1 MTASVQTVGGGAPT
15 RTLSLRWIITASSV
29 GTLVEW
35 YDFYIYGVLAVFFA
49 QHFFPPGN
57 PGLAF
62 LASLAVFWF
71 GFIMRPF
78 GAVLFGYLGDRI
90 GRKFTFM
97 LTLGLMGLAT
107 FLVGLLPTYATLGLA
122 APILLL
128 IIRAIQGLALGGEY
142 GGAAT
147 YIAEHA
153 PDGKRGLYTSW
164 IQTTATMGIVGALLV
179 ILVCRL
185 SLGDAAFTDWGWR
198 IPFLLSAIL
207 VVLSGYIRLKLEE
220 SPLFARLKEQGG
232 VSKNP
237 TVESFL
243 SSGRNWRLILIALFG
258 ATAPE
263 GVVWYTGQFYAL
275 FYMTTVLKIP
285 LVTVY
290 IVLMVALTVG
300 SIFFVFF
307 GWLSDHIGRR
317 NIMTLGFALAVA
329 TYWPVFTWL
338 GTFKD
343 NPVMLTILV
352 FYLVILVTM
361 VYGPIAAF
369 LVELFPARIRYS
381 SLSLPYHIGNGWF
394 GGGVPAIGTAL
405 ALSTGVAL
413 SALFYPM
420 AIAAIGIVVSLAF
433 IREPTHRIR
442 IWDEVGGGAPPL
454 VPDQP

>member
-1 MTASVQTVGGGAPT
+1 MSVSAETAGGGSPAG
-15 RTLSLRWIITASSV
+15 TLSVPWIIAASSV

-71 GFIMRPF
+71 GFIARPF
-78 GAVLFGYLGDRI
+78 GAVFFGYLGDLI

-107 FLVGLLPTYATLGLA
+107 FLVGLLPTYATWGLA

-128 IIRAIQGLALGGEY
+128 IIRAVQGLALGGEY

-164 IQTTATMGIVGALLV
+164 IQTTATMGIVLALLI
-179 ILVCRL
+179 ILICRQ
-185 SLGDAAFTDWGWR
+185 SMSAQDFEDWGWR
-198 IPFLLSAIL
+198 IPFLISALLVALS
-207 VVLSGYIRLKLEE
+207 VYIRLKLAE
-220 SPLFARLKEQGG
+220 SPLYARLKEQGKA
-232 VSKNP
+232 STNP
-237 TVESFL
+237 VKDTY
-243 SSGRNWRLILIALFG
+243 SSGKNWGLMAIALFG

-275 FYMTTVLKIP
+275 IYMLGTLKLNYI
-285 LVTVY
+285 TVY
-290 IVLMVALTVG
+290 TIMMVALTVG
-300 SIFFVFF
+300 SLGFIFF
-307 GWLSDHIGRR
+307 GWLSDQIGRR
-317 NIMTLGFALAVA
+317 NIMTAGFALAII
-329 TYWPVFTWL
+329 TYWPVFTSL
-338 GTFKD
+338 ETFKD
-343 NPVMLTILV
+343 SPVVLTLLV
-352 FYLVILVTM
+352 LWLVILVTM

-381 SLSLPYHIGNGWF
+381 SMSMPYHIGNGWF
-394 GGGVPAIGTAL
+394 GGGVP
-405 ALSTGVAL
+405 
-413 SALFYPM
+413 F
-420 AIAAIGIVVSLAF
+420 
-433 IREPTHRIR
+433 
-442 IWDEVGGGAPPL
+442 
-454 VPDQP
+454 